1 MTHPPASF
9 LEGPVQSLII
19 IHVGASVK
27 STPKSTP
34 KLLYVKILL
43 LLLIL
48 ISYII
53 TYNISH
59 NPLPDGIGVVVFFR

>member
-19 IHVGASVK
+19 IHAGVSV
-27 STPKSTP
+27 KSTP
-34 KLLYVKILL
+34 KLLYVKILF

-48 ISYII
+48 ISYNIS
-53 TYNISH
+53 YNISH
-59 NPLPDGIGVVVFFR
+59 NPLPDGIGVVLFFR